1 MDLVARVNLSSKLDR
16 QQ

>member
-1 MDLVARVNLSSKLDR
+1 MDLVARVDLSSKLDR